1 MDKLEILDGKNVVI
15 VTKDNKE
22 FVKHYDMDRLSRAMK
37 DISPEDSPLIDEYI
51 EDTRKLQRMNAFEMI
66 AGKPMEFYNL
76 IDYLK
81 MVKLLPA
88 LKIMKKWQNRSAED
102 FAGNFKSKILQKII
116 RSYLSP
122 VLFDMLVLTTMNLKQ
137 SGYPVN
143 GSLNFSK
150 LFEIRY
156 LELGGAVHYS
166 AKVVKISTG
175 YDKKARKDVIS
186 GIELENGERQTA
198 DIVISA
204 MDGYSTLFELL
215 DGKYLY
221 KKLSRIYEKADLN
234 PSMVMV
240 SLGVARQYREKSQTY
255 FINLENP
262 LQIPDGN
269 SYSLLKLR
277 VFNFDT
283 PLVPRGKTLLI
294 TELLTENFEYWQ
306 DLRSRDKSGYRET
319 KADIA
324 DRIIEILS
332 RHFEGLRENID
343 MIDVATPATFHRY
356 THNWK
361 GSTQGWANENIFANR
376 PIKKELPGLLNFF
389 MIGHWIVL
397 GGGVPNAFMS
407 GRTVAQLI
415 CRKAKK
421 DFNAVKA

>member
-240 SLGVARQYREKSQTY
+240 SLGVAR
-255 FINLENP
+255 
-262 LQIPDGN
+262 
-269 SYSLLKLR
+269 
-277 VFNFDT
+277 
-283 PLVPRGKTLLI
+283 
-294 TELLTENFEYWQ
+294 
-306 DLRSRDKSGYRET
+306 
-319 KADIA
+319 
-324 DRIIEILS
+324 
-332 RHFEGLRENID
+332 
-343 MIDVATPATFHRY
+343 
-356 THNWK
+356 
-361 GSTQGWANENIFANR
+361 
-376 PIKKELPGLLNFF
+376 
-389 MIGHWIVL
+389 
-397 GGGVPNAFMS
+397 
-407 GRTVAQLI
+407 
-415 CRKAKK
+415 
-421 DFNAVKA
+421 

>member
-1 MDKLEILDGKNVVI
+1 M
-15 VTKDNKE
+15 
-22 FVKHYDMDRLSRAMK
+22 
-37 DISPEDSPLIDEYI
+37 
-51 EDTRKLQRMNAFEMI
+51 
-66 AGKPMEFYNL
+66 
-76 IDYLK
+76 
-81 MVKLLPA
+81 
-88 LKIMKKWQNRSAED
+88 
-102 FAGNFKSKILQKII
+102 
-116 RSYLSP
+116 
-122 VLFDMLVLTTMNLKQ
+122 
-137 SGYPVN
+137 
-143 GSLNFSK
+143 
-150 LFEIRY
+150 
-156 LELGGAVHYS
+156 
-166 AKVVKISTG
+166 
-175 YDKKARKDVIS
+175 
-186 GIELENGERQTA
+186 
-198 DIVISA
+198 
-204 MDGYSTLFELL
+204 
-215 DGKYLY
+215 
-221 KKLSRIYEKADLN
+221 
-234 PSMVMV
+234 
-240 SLGVARQYREKSQTY
+240 
-255 FINLENP
+255 
-262 LQIPDGN
+262 
-269 SYSLLKLR
+269 
-277 VFNFDT
+277 
-283 PLVPRGKTLLI
+283 LI